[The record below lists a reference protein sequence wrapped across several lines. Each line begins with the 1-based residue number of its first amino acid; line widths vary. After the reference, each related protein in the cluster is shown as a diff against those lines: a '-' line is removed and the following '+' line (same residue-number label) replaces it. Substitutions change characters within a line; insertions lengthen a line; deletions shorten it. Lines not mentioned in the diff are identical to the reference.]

1 MSLLRFSTD
10 GLRHWSFRRK
20 LVSGLAALC
29 VVAALALAALTWSA
43 SSERGIARRISR
55 QELPGL
61 GLVLNVDRDAHQV
74 VLALRKAVAAPDAA
88 ARSRWLATYSENISQ
103 TRERLEAY
111 RGLPQL
117 LAEHGEVV
125 EIAERTRDSL
135 QIIGDEIAALVRRD
149 QLAVAAGRLPEL
161 DVRLE
166 RLRDPLGTL
175 EAGHESDSEE
185 LERRSRI
192 AAWVSW
198 AVTLAS
204 LLLLGMAVAAIARE
218 MERQV
223 TVPIARLVEVAEQL
237 ARGDLAVDV
246 GQDRER
252 GDEIG
257 RLSSAM
263 QTTVESEREIAR
275 VAERV
280 AAGDLSLRVT
290 PRLTEDRLSAALA
303 EVVES
308 EREMARIAE
317 QIAAG
322 DLTVTVPRRSSD
334 DALSAALSSM
344 VERLAA
350 VIADVRTGA
359 EVLSGAS
366 IQMTSTAQSLADGA
380 GDQAA
385 AAQETTASLDEIGA
399 AVSRNAA
406 ASRKV
411 ERNATRAAEEAA
423 AVGEAVQESVAA
435 MHEITQR
442 VGIVEE
448 IAEQTN
454 MLALNASIE
463 AARAGE
469 QGRGFTVVADEVKKL
484 AVRAQQSA
492 HEIRVLAAGSIGTVE
507 RSSGLI
513 VALVPAIRL
522 TTEQM
527 QRVADASD
535 EQTASLGQINRAME
549 QVDHVAQANAAATEE
564 LAATAQELSAQAE
577 ALQDLVR
584 YFQLTNRPE
593 RGTSAPAHSHRSLP
607 P

>member
-1 MSLLRFSTD
+1 MPVSRTSTE

-29 VVAALALAALTWSA
+29 AVAAVALAALTWSA
-43 SSERGIARRISR
+43 ASERGIAQRVSR

-74 VLALRKAVAAPDAA
+74 VLALHKAAGAPDPAA
-88 ARSRWLATYSENISQ
+88 GARWLDTYAENITQ
-103 TRERLEAY
+103 TRERLKTY
-111 RGLPQL
+111 RALPRVREGNGEL
-117 LAEHGEVV
+117 LEMAD
-125 EIAERTRDSL
+125 RTRDSL
-135 QIIGDEIAALVRRD
+135 QMTGDEIAALARGG
-149 QLAVAAGRLPEL
+149 QLAAAAGRLPEL
-161 DVRLE
+161 EVKLE
-166 RLRDPLGTL
+166 RLREPLGIL
-175 EAGHESDSEE
+175 EERHEADTEALSH
-185 LERRSRI
+185 RARI

-198 AVTLAS
+198 AATLAS
-204 LLLLGMAVAAIARE
+204 LLLLGLAVVAIARE

-223 TVPIARLVEVAEQL
+223 TVPITRLVDVAEQL
-237 ARGDLAVDV
+237 ARGDLDVDV

-252 GDEIG
+252 RDEIG

-275 VAERV
+275 IAARV
-280 AAGDLSLRVT
+280 AAGDLTVRVT
-290 PRLTEDRLSAALA
+290 PRSAQDRLSAALA
-303 EVVES
+303 EVVAS

-317 QIAAG
+317 RIAAG
-322 DLTVTVPRRSSD
+322 DLTVTVPRRSGE
-334 DALSAALSSM
+334 DALSAALTSM

-366 IQMTSTAQSLADGA
+366 SQMTLTAQSLAEGA

-385 AAQETTASLDEIGA
+385 AAQETTASLDEIGLT
-399 AVSRNAA
+399 VSRNAA
-406 ASRKV
+406 ESRVV
-411 ERNATRAAEEAA
+411 ERNALRAAEEAA
-423 AVGEAVQESVAA
+423 AVGNAVQESVAA

-442 VGIVEE
+442 VSIVEE

-454 MLALNASIE
+454 MLALNAAIE

-469 QGRGFTVVADEVKKL
+469 QGRGFAVVADEVRKL
-484 AVRAQQSA
+484 AVRAQHSA
-492 HEIRVLAAGSIGTVE
+492 QEIRVLAAGSIQTVE

-513 VALVPAIRL
+513 AALVPTIRL

-535 EQTASLGQINRAME
+535 EQTASLGHINRAME
-549 QVDHVAQANAAATEE
+549 QVDQVAQSNAAATEE

-577 ALQDLVR
+577 ALQERVR
-584 YFQLTNRPE
+584 YFRV
-593 RGTSAPAHSHRSLP
+593 SALVR
-607 P
+607 

>member
-1 MSLLRFSTD
+1 MSLLGFSTD
-10 GLRHWSFRRK
+10 GRRHWSFRRK

-29 VVAALALAALTWSA
+29 VAAALALAALIWSA
-43 SSERGIARRISR
+43 SSERGIAQRVSR

-74 VLALRKAVAAPDAA
+74 VLALHKAVAAPDAA
-88 ARSRWLATYSENISQ
+88 ARSRWLDTYGENVTQ
-103 TRERLEAY
+103 TRERLKAY
-111 RGLPQL
+111 RGLPRVLEENGKL
-117 LAEHGEVV
+117 L
-125 EIAERTRDSL
+125 EIADRTRDSL
-135 QIIGDEIAALVRRD
+135 QNVGDEIAALVRGG

-161 DVRLE
+161 DVKLE
-166 RLRDPLGTL
+166 RLRDPLGIL
-175 EAGHESDSEE
+175 EEGHESDSEE
-185 LERRSRI
+185 LSRRARI

-198 AVTLAS
+198 TVTLAS

-252 GDEIG
+252 RDEIG

-275 VAERV
+275 VAARV
-280 AAGDLSLRVT
+280 AAGDLSVRVT
-290 PRLTEDRLSAALA
+290 PRSTEDRLSAALA
-303 EVVES
+303 EVVGS

-317 QIAAG
+317 RIAAG
-322 DLTVTVPRRSSD
+322 DLTVTVPRRSSE

-350 VIADVRTGA
+350 VIADVRMGA
-359 EVLSGAS
+359 EMLSGAS
-366 IQMTSTAQSLADGA
+366 GQMTLTARSLAEGA
-380 GDQAA
+380 SDQAA
-385 AAQETTASLDEIGA
+385 AAQETTASLDEIGST
-399 AVSRNAA
+399 VSRNAA
-406 ASRKV
+406 ESRAV
-411 ERNATRAAEEAA
+411 ERNATRAAEEAT
-423 AVGEAVQESVAA
+423 AVGRAVQDSVAA

-442 VGIVEE
+442 VSIVEE

-454 MLALNASIE
+454 MLALNAAIE

-469 QGRGFTVVADEVKKL
+469 QGRGFAVVADEVRKL

-492 HEIRVLAAGSIGTVE
+492 HEIRVLAAGSIETVE

-513 VALVPAIRL
+513 VALVPTIRL

-527 QRVADASD
+527 KRVADASD

-549 QVDHVAQANAAATEE
+549 QVDQVAQANAAATEE

-584 YFQLTNRPE
+584 YFQVTSRHALT
-593 RGTSAPAHSHRSLP
+593 H
-607 P
+607 

>member
-1 MSLLRFSTD
+1 MSALRASNE

-29 VVAALALAALTWSA
+29 AVAALALAALTWSA
-43 SSERGIARRISR
+43 ASERGIAQRVAR

-74 VLALRKAVAAPDAA
+74 VLALHKAAGSPDPA
-88 ARSRWLATYSENISQ
+88 ARSRWLDTYAENITQ
-103 TRERLEAY
+103 TRERLKTY
-111 RGLPQL
+111 RALPRVREGSGEL
-117 LAEHGEVV
+117 LD
-125 EIAERTRDSL
+125 IADRTRDSL
-135 QIIGDEIAALVRRD
+135 QMLGDEIAALARGG
-149 QLAVAAGRLPEL
+149 QLAAAAGRLPEL
-161 DVRLE
+161 EVKLE

-175 EAGHESDSEE
+175 EEGHEADTEALS
-185 LERRSRI
+185 RRART

-198 AVTLAS
+198 AATLAS
-204 LLLLGMAVAAIARE
+204 LLLLGLAVGAIARE

-223 TVPIARLVEVAEQL
+223 TVPITRLVQVAEQL
-237 ARGDLAVDV
+237 ARGDLDVDV
-246 GQDRER
+246 GRDRER
-252 GDEIG
+252 RDEIG

-275 VAERV
+275 VAARV
-280 AAGDLSLRVT
+280 AAGDLSVRVT
-290 PRLTEDRLSAALA
+290 PRSAQDRLSAALA

-322 DLTVTVPRRSSD
+322 DLTVTVPRRSGE
-334 DALSAALSSM
+334 DALSAALTSM
-344 VERLAA
+344 VERLAT
-350 VIADVRTGA
+350 VISDVRTGA

-366 IQMTSTAQSLADGA
+366 GQMTLTAQSLAEGA

-399 AVSRNAA
+399 TVSRNAA
-406 ASRKV
+406 ESRVV
-411 ERNATRAAEEAA
+411 ERNALRAAEEAA
-423 AVGEAVQESVAA
+423 AVGNAVQESVAA

-442 VGIVEE
+442 VSIVEE

-454 MLALNASIE
+454 MLALNAAIE

-469 QGRGFTVVADEVKKL
+469 QGRGFAVVADEVRKL

-492 HEIRVLAAGSIGTVE
+492 QEIRVLAAGSIETVE

-513 VALVPAIRL
+513 VALVPTIRL

-535 EQTASLGQINRAME
+535 EQTASLGHINRAME
-549 QVDHVAQANAAATEE
+549 QVDQVAQSNAAATEE

-577 ALQDLVR
+577 ALQERVR
-584 YFQLTNRPE
+584 YFRVAA
-593 RGTSAPAHSHRSLP
+593 RMG
-607 P
+607 

>member
-1 MSLLRFSTD
+1 MPVFRSSAEGR
-10 GLRHWSFRRK
+10 RHWSFRRK
-20 LVSGLAALC
+20 LVSGLVALC
-29 VVAALALAALTWSA
+29 AVAALALAAVTWSA
-43 SSERGIARRISR
+43 ASERGIARRVSR

-74 VLALRKAVAAPDAA
+74 VLALHKAVGAPDPA
-88 ARSRWLATYSENISQ
+88 ARARWLDTYTENITQ
-103 TRERLEAY
+103 TRERLQTY
-111 RGLPQL
+111 RALPRIRNGS
-117 LAEHGEVV
+117 GELM
-125 EIAERTRDSL
+125 EIADRTRDSL
-135 QIIGDEIAALVRRD
+135 QMVGDEVAALAGGG
-149 QLAVAAGRLPEL
+149 QLAAAAGRLPEL
-161 DVRLE
+161 EVRLE
-166 RLRDPLGTL
+166 RLRDPLGIL
-175 EAGHESDSEE
+175 EERHEADTEDLS
-185 LERRSRI
+185 RRARI

-198 AVTLAS
+198 VVTLAS
-204 LLLLGMAVAAIARE
+204 LLLLGLAVVAIARE

-223 TVPIARLVEVAEQL
+223 TVPITRLVAVAEQL
-237 ARGDLAVDV
+237 ARGDLDVDV
-246 GQDRER
+246 GQDGER
-252 GDEIG
+252 RDEIG

-275 VAERV
+275 VAARV
-280 AAGDLSLRVT
+280 AAGDLSVRVT
-290 PRLTEDRLSAALA
+290 PRSAQDRLSAALA

-322 DLTVTVPRRSSD
+322 DLTVTVPRRSGEDS
-334 DALSAALSSM
+334 LSAALSTM

-366 IQMTSTAQSLADGA
+366 SQMTLTAQSLAEGA

-399 AVSRNAA
+399 TVSRNAA
-406 ASRKV
+406 ESRSV

-423 AVGEAVQESVAA
+423 AVGQAVQESVAA

-442 VGIVEE
+442 VSIVEE

-454 MLALNASIE
+454 MLALNAAIE

-469 QGRGFTVVADEVKKL
+469 QGRGFAVVADEVRKL

-492 HEIRVLAAGSIGTVE
+492 QEIRVLAAGSIETVE

-513 VALVPAIRL
+513 VALVPTIRL

-549 QVDHVAQANAAATEE
+549 QVDQVAQSNAAATQE

-577 ALQDLVR
+577 ALQERVR
-584 YFQLTNRPE
+584 YFQV
-593 RGTSAPAHSHRSLP
+593 TSQFVRVG
-607 P
+607 